1 VNLQS
6 HYAGDET
13 LPALWNQLASQGFS
27 LWSLSPPFTG
37 VDGKALW
44 ADALFLKSDS

>member
-1 VNLQS
+1 M
-6 HYAGDET
+6 
-13 LPALWNQLASQGFS
+13 LANQGFS

>member
-6 HYAGDET
+6 HYEGDDT

-37 VDGKALW
+37 AGGEALW
-44 ADALFLKSDS
+44 ADALFLKSDC